1 MNTMKA
7 LKDIPDY
14 FTLRDLVM
22 QFPDIHLIWDTENR
36 LARVETLEERMKRT
50 QNNIQ
55 NFTESL

>member
-1 MNTMKA
+1 MKTMKA

-22 QFPDIHLIWDTENR
+22 QFPDIHLIWDTVNR

-50 QNNIQ
+50 
-55 NFTESL
+55 